1 MASDVRRAVVDDAAA
16 IADLYT
22 EVADEVVER
31 EPTVRHVPDR
41 GVVRRRYEAR
51 LQECDRGSFVALVD
65 GAVVGFVDA
74 GLSPNTDEATYLAPG
89 LDVFVEE
96 LVVTESLRNLG
107 VGKSLMAAVE
117 DWANEAGARM
127 VTLGTHVTNSAAR
140 GFYASIGYREIG
152 VMLAKNL

>member
-1 MASDVRRAVVDDAAA
+1 MESHVRRAAIDDAAA

-22 EVADEVVER
+22 EVADEVVKR
-31 EPTVRHVPDR
+31 EPTVRHAPDR
-41 GVVRRRYEAR
+41 GAVQRRYEAR
-51 LQECDRGSFVALVD
+51 LQESDRGFFVAVVD
-65 GAVVGFVDA
+65 SAVIGFVDA
-74 GLSPNTDEATYLAPG
+74 GLSPNTDDATYLAPG
-89 LDVFVEE
+89 LDVYVEE

-107 VGKSLMAAVE
+107 IGKSLMAAVE
-117 DWANEAGARM
+117 GWANEAGARM